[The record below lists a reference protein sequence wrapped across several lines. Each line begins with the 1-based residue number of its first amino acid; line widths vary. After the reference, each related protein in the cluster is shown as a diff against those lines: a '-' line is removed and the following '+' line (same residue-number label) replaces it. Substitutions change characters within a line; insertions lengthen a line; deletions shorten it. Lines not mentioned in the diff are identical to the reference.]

1 MQIFT
6 SLVFAASALVSVVSA
21 VNHTVTVGLDNKNIF
36 EPTSLTNVAVGDFV
50 AFKFVT
56 KNHTVTQSSFT
67 EPCVA
72 KAGGVNSGFVP
83 VPASSTNFPEWTIQ
97 IDNVTAPLWFYCAQG
112 AHCKAGMV
120 FAVNPTP
127 ERTFAAFQATAQGTT
142 APATP
147 SGTTGAGGSQPGP
160 GAGAGASS
168 SAGATGTDASAG
180 ASQPTTPAS
189 SALGLSSSAS
199 SMTLLAALGVVASL
213 TL

>member
-1 MQIFT
+1 MQIIT

-50 AFKFVT
+50 AFKFAT

-72 KAGGVNSGFVP
+72 KPGGVNSGFVP
-83 VPASSTNFPEWTIQ
+83 VPAASTNLPEWTIQ

-142 APATP
+142 APPAP
-147 SGTTGAGGSQPGP
+147 GGSTGAGAPQPGP
-160 GAGAGASS
+160 GAGAAGSPSTNAS
-168 SAGATGTDASAG
+168 ATDSAG

-189 SALGLSSSAS
+189 SATGLSSSAR